1 MTNPSGS
8 SNNIPFA
15 PIPPST
21 DSNKQSSQNA
31 TGIPHQNNLD
41 NFLIKSKSSLSLSST
56 IDKEWFTLKFQNL
69 EEKVASVQQKQ
80 NEMQEELSSVM
91 INLIKKMD
99 SIESVL
105 EKHQFMIEEQYS
117 MLSDKSKYIRI
128 ISFSI
133 LSSIVVEMTHDISS
147 NFADVKKASFES
159 SQSIT
164 KCVQDCEYKIDE
176 IKLHLDTLERKQV
189 YEPEIIEKLEILPH
203 VKIPKIEKPSKT
215 KSTSQ
220 KFLQNILDDKASQ
233 LLKPRKQEPIMLD
246 DSWFCD
252 EL

>member
-31 TGIPHQNNLD
+31 TGVPHQNNLD

-91 INLIKKMD
+91 INLMKKMD

-117 MLSDKSKYIRI
+117 MLSDK
-128 ISFSI
+128 
-133 LSSIVVEMTHDISS
+133 
-147 NFADVKKASFES
+147 NVKKASFES

-164 KCVQDCEYKIDE
+164 KCVQDCEHKIDE

-189 YEPEIIEKLEILPH
+189 YEPELIEKLEIRPH

-233 LLKPRKQEPIMLD
+233 LVKPRKQEPIMLD